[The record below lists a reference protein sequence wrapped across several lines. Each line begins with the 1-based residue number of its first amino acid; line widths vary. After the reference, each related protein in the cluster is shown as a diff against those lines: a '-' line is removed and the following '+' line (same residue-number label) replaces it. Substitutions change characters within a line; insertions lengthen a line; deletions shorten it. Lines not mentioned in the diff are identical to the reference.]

1 MEQQAAGKQQV
12 SSRSAAG
19 QQQQVSSSKQ
29 QQVAGKQ
36 QGSSAPLK
44 EWSNIF
50 LKINAKKKMNFFQ
63 VHGPKTMKLF
73 NY

>member
-12 SSRSAAG
+12 SSRWAAG
-19 QQQQVSSSKQ
+19 EQQP
-29 QQVAGKQ
+29 AF
-36 QGSSAPLK
+36 APLK

-50 LKINAKKKMNFFQ
+50 LKNQRNKKNKNFFQ
-63 VHGPKTMKLF
+63 AHGPKTKKSF